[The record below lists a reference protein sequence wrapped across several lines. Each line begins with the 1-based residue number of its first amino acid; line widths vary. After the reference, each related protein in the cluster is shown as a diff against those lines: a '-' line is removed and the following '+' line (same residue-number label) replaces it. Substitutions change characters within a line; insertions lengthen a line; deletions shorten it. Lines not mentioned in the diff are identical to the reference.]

1 MTDEAGKAAL
11 AASFDRAAE
20 LYERA
25 RPSYPAEA
33 IDWLL
38 ECGPREVL
46 DLGAG
51 TGKLTRDLVCRVDTL
66 YAVDPSPNMLAQLN
80 LAVPKARTSVGTAEA
95 IPLPDASVD
104 AVLVAQAWHW
114 VDAERAIPEV
124 RRVLRPGGTLG
135 LIWNVRDESVGW
147 VAELTRIIHAS
158 AAESFVTDREAI
170 VAGLGGGVERL
181 TIPWQRPMDE
191 RALLDLVASRSYVIN
206 ASTMQR
212 AQILAA
218 VDDLVR
224 NHPDLGIGTRWSLPY
239 LTEAYRV
246 RLP

>member
-38 ECGPREVL
+38 DGDPREVL

-51 TGKLTRDLVCRVDTL
+51 TGKLTRDLVRSVDTL
-66 YAVDPSPNMLAQLN
+66 YAVDPSPNMLAQLT
-80 LAVPKARTSVGTAEA
+80 LAVPEAHTRVGTAEA
-95 IPLPDASVD
+95 IPLPDASVG

-158 AAESFVTDREAI
+158 AAESFLTDRAAI
-170 VAGLGGGVERL
+170 PEGLGRVERL
-181 TIPWQRPMDE
+181 TIPWQRPMDR
-191 RALLDLVASRSYVIN
+191 RALLDLVASRSYVIH
-206 ASTMQR
+206 AAPPQR

-218 VDDLVR
+218 VDDLVQ
-224 NHPDLGIGTRWSLPY
+224 NHPDLGIDTQWSMPY
-239 LTEAYRV
+239 LTEVYRV